1 MTEKDFIEKIG
12 KKIRSLRKKQN
23 LTQEALADLC
33 FLDRTYI
40 GGIERG
46 ERNFSLINLFK
57 IAKSLNIRPE
67 EIVKVEFD

>member
-1 MTEKDFIEKIG
+1 MTQKDFIEKIG
-12 KKIRSLRKKQN
+12 KKIRSLRQKQN
-23 LTQEALADLC
+23 LTQEKLADLC

-57 IAKSLNIRPE
+57 IANSLNVKPE
-67 EIVKVEFD
+67 EIVKGDVD

>member
-1 MTEKDFIEKIG
+1 MTQKDFIEKIG

-57 IAKSLNIRPE
+57 IAKSLNVRPE
-67 EIVKVEFD
+67 EIVKVEPL